1 MASKEMYAWGAKAS
15 VIRDLFTYGQEQAAR
30 IGAENVFDFSI
41 GNPTVPAP
49 ACIKEAIEEIIS
61 TREAVAVHGYT
72 AAAGDTAV
80 RQGLADYMNAA
91 YDADVNPENFY
102 MTCGAAAS
110 LTITLKALVESAD
123 DEIIVIAP
131 YFPEYTAFIE
141 NAGADKVVVPPD
153 LEHFQIPFAD
163 LEKAITPHTRAVIIN
178 SPNNPS
184 GVVYSEETYK
194 KLSTLLK
201 EKSAAVGHAIYLIA
215 DEPYREII
223 YDGLP
228 ILYVPKYYENTIIC
242 YSYSK
247 SLSLP
252 GERIGYILVP
262 PTAADSKKVYTAVC
276 GAGRIMG
283 FVCAP
288 HLFQDVVLKCLG
300 KTSDISVYDEN
311 RKLIYTGLK
320 ELGYDCVY
328 PSGAFYLFVKSPEPD
343 AAAFSN
349 KAKALNLLIVPADS
363 FGCPGYVRV
372 SYCVNPEMIKRSLP
386 AFAKLIEQYKQPL

>member
-1 MASKEMYAWGAKAS
+1 MASKEMYQWGAQSS
-15 VIRDLFTYGQEQAAR
+15 VIRDLFTYGREQAAK
-30 IGAENVFDFSI
+30 IGDENVFDFSI

-49 ACIKEAIEEIIS
+49 ECIKDAITEIME
-61 TREAVAVHGYT
+61 TRTAVAVHGYT
-72 AAAGDTAV
+72 AAAGDPVV
-80 RQGLADYMNAA
+80 RKGLADYMNKTFNAGVEA
-91 YDADVNPENFY
+91 GNFY

-110 LTITLKALVESAD
+110 LTITLKALVESPD
-123 DEIIVIAP
+123 DEIVVIAP
-131 YFPEYTAFIE
+131 YFPEYTAFIK
-141 NAGADKVVVPPD
+141 NSGAEKVVVPPD
-153 LEHFQIPFAD
+153 MESFQIPFDA
-163 LEKAITPHTRAVIIN
+163 LEQAITSKTRALIIN

-184 GVVYSEETYK
+184 GVVYSEDTYK
-194 KLSTLLK
+194 KLAALL
-201 EKSAAVGHAIYLIA
+201 EKKSGEIGHTIYLIA

-223 YDGLP
+223 YDGLTVP
-228 ILYVPKYYENTIIC
+228 YVPHYYKDTIIC

-262 PTAADSKKVYTAVC
+262 PSATDSKEIYTAVC

-300 KTSDISVYDEN
+300 QTSDISVYDAN
-311 RKLIYTGLK
+311 RKLLYNGLK

-328 PSGAFYLFVKSPEPD
+328 PSGAFYLFVKSPEAD
-343 AAAFSN
+343 ANAFSE

-363 FGCPGYVRV
+363 FGCPGYVRI
-372 SYCVNPEMIKRSLP
+372 SYCVQPDMIRRSLP
-386 AFAKLIEQYKQPL
+386 AFAELMKSYR

>member
-1 MASKEMYAWGAKAS
+1 M
-15 VIRDLFTYGQEQAAR
+15 
-30 IGAENVFDFSI
+30 
-41 GNPTVPAP
+41 
-49 ACIKEAIEEIIS
+49 
-61 TREAVAVHGYT
+61 
-72 AAAGDTAV
+72 
-80 RQGLADYMNAA
+80 
-91 YDADVNPENFY
+91 
-102 MTCGAAAS
+102 
-110 LTITLKALVESAD
+110 
-123 DEIIVIAP
+123 
-131 YFPEYTAFIE
+131 
-141 NAGADKVVVPPD
+141 
-153 LEHFQIPFAD
+153 EHFQIPFAD

-262 PTAADSKKVYTAVC
+262 PTAADSKEVYTAVC

-320 ELGYDCVY
+320 ELGYNCVY

>member
-1 MASKEMYAWGAKAS
+1 MASKEMYEWGAQAS
-15 VIRDLFTYGQEQAAR
+15 VIRDLFMYGQEQAAK

-49 ACIKEAIEEIIS
+49 PCIKEAVTEIME

-72 AAAGDTAV
+72 AAAGDPTV
-80 RQGLADYMNAA
+80 RKGLAEYMNNT
-91 YDADVNPENFY
+91 YDAGVAAENFY

-110 LTITLKALVESAD
+110 LAITLKALVESGN
-123 DEIIVIAP
+123 DEVIVIAP
-131 YFPEYTAFIE
+131 YFPEYTSFIQ
-141 NAGADKVVVPPD
+141 NTGARKVEVPPD
-153 LEHFQIPFAD
+153 RKYFQIPFES
-163 LEKAITPHTRAVIIN
+163 LEKAITTNTRILIIN

-184 GVVYSEETYK
+184 GAVYSEDTYR
-194 KLSTLLK
+194 KLAALLK
-201 EKSAAVGHAIYLIA
+201 IKSAEIGHPIYLIA
-215 DEPYREII
+215 DEPYREIV

-262 PTAADSKKVYTAVC
+262 PCVTDSAAVYTAIC
-276 GAGRIMG
+276 GAGRVMG

-300 KTSDISVYDEN
+300 KAADISLYDDN
-311 RKLIYTGLK
+311 RKLIYNGLTA
-320 ELGYDCVY
+320 LGYECVY
-328 PSGAFYLFVKSPEPD
+328 PSGAFYLFVKSPEDD
-343 AAAFSN
+343 ANAFSK
-349 KAKALNLLIVPADS
+349 KARALNLLIVPADS
-363 FGCPGYVRV
+363 FGCPGYVRI
-372 SYCVNPEMIKRSLP
+372 SYCVSPDMIRRSLP
-386 AFAKLIEQYKQPL
+386 VFAKLMDRYK